1 MWIAGTVA
9 FSFILGMALESA
21 RASRGDKDALRVTGV
36 GGIFFKAQNPGKLG
50 EWYREHL
57 GIELEKAGP
66 GDDAPQYHPFQWRQ
80 KDHPEKVGSTVL
92 SIFSER
98 TKYFEPSRSSFMI
111 NFRVANLDRLLA
123 QLRQEGVKVDDKIDD
138 EPNGRFGWAKDPD
151 GNRIE
156 LWEPRGE

>member
-1 MWIAGTVA
+1 MKSDMWIAGTVA

-80 KDHPEKVGSTVL
+80 KDHPEKAGSTVL
-92 SIFSER
+92 SMFLRTHEIFR
-98 TKYFEPSRSSFMI
+98 AEPLLLHDQFPRRESRSVI
-111 NFRVANLDRLLA
+111 GAAPTGGR
-123 QLRQEGVKVDDKIDD
+123 EG
-138 EPNGRFGWAKDPD
+138 G
-151 GNRIE
+151 
-156 LWEPRGE
+156 